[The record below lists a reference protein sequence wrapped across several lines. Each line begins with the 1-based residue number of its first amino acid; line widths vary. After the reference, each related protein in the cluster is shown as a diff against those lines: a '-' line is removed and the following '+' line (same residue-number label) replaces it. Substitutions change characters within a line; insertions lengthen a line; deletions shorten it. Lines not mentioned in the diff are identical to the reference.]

1 MLRYPGTPFLNPS
14 IKIFHSENLEWFLLP
29 TQIFFIFVG
38 FSLLLSTFPDQCV
51 WFCSKWISSKE
62 NEQSSADDVVWRTDT
77 TDSIS
82 IFQLILTYHWCIK
95 FIFLAE
101 STASW

>member
-38 FSLLLSTFPDQCV
+38 FSLLLSTFQ
-51 WFCSKWISSKE
+51 ISVFGS
-62 NEQSSADDVVWRTDT
+62 VVNGSPLKRMNNHQLMMLYGGLT
-77 TDSIS
+77 
-82 IFQLILTYHWCIK
+82 QLIPYQY
-95 FIFLAE
+95 F
-101 STASW
+101 S